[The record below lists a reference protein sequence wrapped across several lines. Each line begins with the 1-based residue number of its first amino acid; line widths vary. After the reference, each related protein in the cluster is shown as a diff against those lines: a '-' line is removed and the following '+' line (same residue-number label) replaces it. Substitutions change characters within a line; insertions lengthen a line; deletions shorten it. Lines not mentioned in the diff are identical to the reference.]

1 MIRAAAI
8 PVVALGLAACGGGEP
23 DRKAQPPPAPST
35 AVLRISCGES
45 WWPNA
50 RTFANR
56 RWREQSVIAGPVTF
70 LNARRLA
77 RVRMSASGSVK
88 IRTLVQPRTPV
99 TIAIGR
105 SARDVAGFVPMTN
118 GGEAGIEASRPL
130 LRLQGCDGVPR
141 SGQAIPGLA
150 DVGFPVFIAAAT
162 KSCVPIEVTPDGGPT
177 SRVVVSLGA
186 GDC

>member
-1 MIRAAAI
+1 
-8 PVVALGLAACGGGEP
+8 
-23 DRKAQPPPAPST
+23 
-35 AVLRISCGES
+35 
-45 WWPNA
+45 
-50 RTFANR
+50 
-56 RWREQSVIAGPVTF
+56 
-70 LNARRLA
+70 
-77 RVRMSASGSVK
+77 MSASGSVK

-118 GGEAGIEASRPL
+118 GGEAGIESSRPL